1 MPIALRG
8 LSPVQRSSAL
18 AISVIIV
25 LISASNNPA
34 RGQTDNQTS
43 TGFYWPTGS
52 KVLQKEETSW
62 LAGGCSWSNPKSYQE
77 GYYHIGVDISGTV
90 SDSVYAIADGYVNWI
105 SRNGWKGEKDGQYN
119 IGLLIVHRLSDDT
132 EFTAVYGH
140 IVSEFT
146 DEDAK
151 KKTTVTAGQK
161 IGIIGA
167 YDYSHPHLHF
177 GIRPGTSTDDPY
189 GRIECPAV
197 KPTNLDTNGFVDP
210 IEWITTKR
218 PKSAATTPV
227 PVLPAPPPATPVA
240 SSVPAPP
247 PGSKVIDDSSAAFA
261 RSGKPEFWRTAS
273 GGNGG
278 SFIWTQNNHSKQD
291 NTGTWTISVPERG
304 LYEVFVCIPSDRVN
318 TTNALYEIRHAGK
331 TDVVTVDQSKH
342 RDTWHSL
349 GTFDFEGKEAEYVR
363 LTDATGERDQTTHIA
378 FDAIAIVQREQNF
391 FEKIWSHIQRLGRE
405 VGERIEQILEW
416 LDKLRNPQAMLDQLI
431 KDVVDQIVRALLLEL
446 QKYLQ
451 GLCGSITFA
460 VLPLIMLA
468 RRKRTHD

>member
-18 AISVIIV
+18 AISVLIV
-25 LISASNNPA
+25 LISASNNVA
-34 RGQTDNQTS
+34 RGQTSNQTA
-43 TGFYWPTGS
+43 TGFYWPTGREVS
-52 KVLQKEETSW
+52 QGNTNW
-62 LAGGCSWSNPKSYQE
+62 LAEGCSWSNPKSYQE
-77 GYYHIGVDISGTV
+77 GRYHIGVDISEKVGN
-90 SDSVYAIADGYVNWI
+90 SVYAIAGGYVNLI
-105 SRNGWKGEKDGQYN
+105 SRNGWKGEKDGQHN
-119 IGLLIVHRLSDDT
+119 VALLIIHRLSDNT

-151 KKTTVTAGQK
+151 KNTTVTAGQK
-161 IGIIGA
+161 IGTIGA

-177 GIRPGTSTDDPY
+177 GIRPGTFITAPF
-189 GRIECPAV
+189 GRMPCPTERL
-197 KPTNLDTNGFVDP
+197 KELDTNGFVDP
-210 IEWITTKR
+210 IEWITTKG
-218 PKSAATTPV
+218 PKI
-227 PVLPAPPPATPVA
+227 
-240 SSVPAPP
+240 VPAPP

-261 RSGKPEFWRTAS
+261 RSGEPKFWRTAS
-273 GGNGG
+273 GGNDGG
-278 SFIWTQNNHSKQD
+278 FIWTQNNHSKQD

-304 LYEVFVCIPSDRVN
+304 LYEVFVLIPSDHVS

-349 GTFDFEGKEAEYVR
+349 GTFDFEGKGAEYVR
-363 LTDATGERDQTTHIA
+363 LTNATGEPDQTKHIA